1 MRQRK
6 GGMRAGRVAKLT
18 IIVGII
24 VMILGNVFSFQGQSV
39 IGPETSFMYSNPD
52 WITHGIQIVIVGGII
67 FGAGV
72 AMAMAR
78 RN

>member
-1 MRQRK
+1 MRGARP
-6 GGMRAGRVAKLT
+6 T
-18 IIVGII
+18 IIAGII
-24 VMILGNVFSFQGQSV
+24 VMVLGNVFNFQGQSV

-52 WITHGIQIVIVGGII
+52 WITHGIQIVVIGGVI

-72 AMAMAR
+72 AMALIR

>member
-1 MRQRK
+1 MR
-6 GGMRAGRVAKLT
+6 GAKPT

-24 VMILGNVFSFQGQSV
+24 VMILGNVFNFQGQSV

-52 WITHGIQIVIVGGII
+52 WITYGIQIVIIGGII

-72 AMAMAR
+72 AMAMIK

>member
-1 MRQRK
+1 MR
-6 GGMRAGRVAKLT
+6 GAKPT

-24 VMILGNVFSFQGQSV
+24 VMILGNVFNFQGQSV

-52 WITHGIQIVIVGGII
+52 WITYGIQIVIIGGII

-72 AMAMAR
+72 AMTMIK

>member
-1 MRQRK
+1 MRP
-6 GGMRAGRVAKLT
+6 GRVAKLT

-24 VMILGNVFSFQGQSV
+24 LMILGNVFSFQGQSV